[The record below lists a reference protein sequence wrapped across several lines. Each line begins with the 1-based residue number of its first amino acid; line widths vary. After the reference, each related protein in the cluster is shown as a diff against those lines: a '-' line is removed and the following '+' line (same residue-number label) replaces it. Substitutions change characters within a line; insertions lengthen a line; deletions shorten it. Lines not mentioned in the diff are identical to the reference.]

1 MEVRCDPN
9 YLEEVVTIL
18 YKIGLLFR
26 VKIKLVEVEKING
39 VYYSIHTLYNKMD
52 RQMKTVKEA
61 IEEKDLQRA
70 HRNLINLADNNEE
83 LMQEIRW
90 IKKGTTV

>member
-1 MEVRCDPN
+1 MKP
-9 YLEEVVTIL
+9 YLIFVID
-18 YKIGLLFR
+18 KIGLLFTI
-26 VKIKLVEVEKING
+26 KIKLVEGKGINEA
-39 VYYSIHTLYNKMD
+39 YHSIHTLYNKMD

-90 IKKGTTV
+90 IKKGTTL

>member
-1 MEVRCDPN
+1 
-9 YLEEVVTIL
+9 
-18 YKIGLLFR
+18 
-26 VKIKLVEVEKING
+26 
-39 VYYSIHTLYNKMD
+39 
-52 RQMKTVKEA
+52 MKTVKDT

-90 IKKGTTV
+90 GKKGTTL

>member
-1 MEVRCDPN
+1 
-9 YLEEVVTIL
+9 
-18 YKIGLLFR
+18 
-26 VKIKLVEVEKING
+26 
-39 VYYSIHTLYNKMD
+39 MD

-61 IEEKDLQRA
+61 IDEKDLQRA

-90 IKKGTTV
+90 IKREPPCNLFDQLSGAFKVPYIQLFNRATYGISKCHCCSNIHI

>member
-1 MEVRCDPN
+1 MR
-9 YLEEVVTIL
+9 
-18 YKIGLLFR
+18 
-26 VKIKLVEVEKING
+26 KINEA
-39 VYYSIHTLYNKMD
+39 YHSIQTLYNKMD

-61 IEEKDLQRA
+61 IDEKDLQRA

-90 IKKGTTV
+90 IKKGTTM